1 MKTHTF
7 AICAY
12 GQPEYLEECVSS
24 LVKQTVKSEIIIC
37 TSTPN
42 DAIDLIAEKYD
53 IDVVVN
59 TGEKGIT
66 QDWNFALSNIRTK
79 YGTIAHQDDIYKSC
93 YTEFM
98 LDAMEK
104 SKNPLIGFCDYGE
117 IHGDCKIDS
126 TGMLKIKKIMLL
138 PLRLRCLW
146 QSRFIRR
153 AILSFGDPICCPSVM
168 FCMNSVTLPV
178 FRNHFRSCEDWEAWE
193 HLSKNKGSYVYVA
206 RPMMYHRIH
215 AESETSKIINDGA
228 RVSEN
233 YEMFCKFWPAPIA
246 RVLNR
251 IYTKSENYNQI

>member
-1 MKTHTF
+1 MITHTF

-12 GQPEYLEECVSS
+12 GQPEYLEACVSS
-24 LVKQTVKSEIIIC
+24 LVKQTVKSKIIIC

-42 DAIDLIAEKYD
+42 DAIDLIAKKYD
-53 IDVVVN
+53 IDVVIN

-79 YGTIAHQDDIYKSC
+79 YGTIAHQDDIYESC
-93 YTEFM
+93 YTESM

-104 SKNPLIGFCDYGE
+104 SKNPLIGFCDYEE
-117 IHGDCKIDS
+117 IHGNCIIDN

-146 QSRFIRR
+146 QSRFVRR
-153 AILSFGDPICCPSVM
+153 TILSFGDPICCPSVM
-168 FCMNSVTLPV
+168 FCMNNITFPI

-193 HLSKNKGSYVYVA
+193 YLSKNKGSYVYVA

-228 RVSEN
+228 RVLEN
-233 YEMFCKFWPAPIA
+233 YEMFCKFWPSPIA
-246 RVLNR
+246 RILNK
-251 IYTKSENYNQI
+251 IYTKAENYNQI